1 LDKKG
6 DEKPKV
12 PDHPACDSFRSGTL
26 KQATTMHS
34 LDFKEIVDRFYPMLY
49 RFALSLARNEADACD
64 LTQQTF
70 SIWAAKGHLLRDGSK
85 AKSWLFTTLYREF
98 ISNRR
103 REMRWPK
110 EELSEVEHELPCA
123 MPETVDRFEATQV
136 MEALQ
141 SIDET
146 FRAPL
151 VLFYLREHSYE
162 EIAHILEIPIGTVM
176 SRLSRGKQKL
186 QQAFLNH
193 QAQADSNIVR
203 LPMRK
208 TTGEPAHG

>member
-1 LDKKG
+1 
-6 DEKPKV
+6 
-12 PDHPACDSFRSGTL
+12 
-26 KQATTMHS
+26 MHS
-34 LDFKEIVDRFYPMLY
+34 LDFEEVVDRFYAMLY
-49 RFALSLARNEADACD
+49 RFALSLARNEADASD

-70 SIWAAKGHLLRDGSK
+70 SVWAAKGHLLRDASK
-85 AKSWLFTTLYREF
+85 VKSWLFTTLYREF

-110 EELSEVEHELPCA
+110 EEISEVEHELPVA
-123 MPETVDRFEATQV
+123 MPESVDCLEAAQV
-136 MEALQ
+136 MEALH

-151 VLFYLREHSYE
+151 VLFYLEEHSYE
-162 EIAHILEIPIGTVM
+162 EIAQILEIPIGTVM

-186 QQAFLNH
+186 QQAILH
-193 QAQADSNIVR
+193 RQMPADSNIIR

-208 TTGEPAHG
+208 GQKEASNG

>member
-1 LDKKG
+1 M
-6 DEKPKV
+6 P
-12 PDHPACDSFRSGTL
+12 
-26 KQATTMHS
+26 S
-34 LDFKEIVDRFYPMLY
+34 LDFEEIVDRFYPMLY

-70 SIWAAKGHLLRDGSK
+70 SVWATKGHLLRDSSK

-110 EELSEVEHELPCA
+110 EELSQVEDELPCA
-123 MPETVDRFEATQV
+123 MPETVDCLEAGQV

-141 SIDET
+141 SIDEA
-146 FRAPL
+146 FRVPL
-151 VLFYLREHSYE
+151 VLFYLQEHSYE
-162 EIAHILEIPIGTVM
+162 EIAQILEIPIGTVM

-186 QQAFLNH
+186 QQAFLHRQSQTN
-193 QAQADSNIVR
+193 SKIIPLTKPEGGPV
-203 LPMRK
+203 
-208 TTGEPAHG
+208 HG

>member
-1 LDKKG
+1 
-6 DEKPKV
+6 
-12 PDHPACDSFRSGTL
+12 
-26 KQATTMHS
+26 MHS
-34 LDFKEIVDRFYPMLY
+34 LDFKDIVDRFYPMLY

-70 SIWAAKGHLLRDGSK
+70 SIWATKGHLLRDGSK

-103 REMRWPK
+103 REARWPK
-110 EELSEVEHELPCA
+110 EEISEVEHELPIA
-123 MPETVDRFEATQV
+123 MPETVDCLESSQV

-146 FRAPL
+146 FRVPL
-151 VLFYLREHSYE
+151 VLFYLQEHSYE

-186 QQAFLNH
+186 QQAFLRR
-193 QAQADSNIVR
+193 QAGADSKIIR
-203 LPMRK
+203 MPMR
-208 TTGEPAHG
+208 PAQGGISHG

>member
-1 LDKKG
+1 
-6 DEKPKV
+6 
-12 PDHPACDSFRSGTL
+12 
-26 KQATTMHS
+26 MHS
-34 LDFKEIVDRFYPMLY
+34 LDFEEIVDRFYPMLY
-49 RFALSLARNEADACD
+49 RFALSLARNEPDACD

-70 SIWAAKGHLLRDGSK
+70 SIWAAKGHLLRDGTK

-110 EELSEVEHELPCA
+110 EELSEVENELPCA
-123 MPETVDRFEATQV
+123 MPETVDCLESGQI

-151 VLFYLREHSYE
+151 VLFYLQEHSYE

-186 QQAFLNH
+186 QQAFLNR
-193 QAQADSNIVR
+193 QARTGSNIIHI
-203 LPMRK
+203 PMSGAEGGHSR
-208 TTGEPAHG
+208 G

>member
-1 LDKKG
+1 
-6 DEKPKV
+6 
-12 PDHPACDSFRSGTL
+12 
-26 KQATTMHS
+26 MHS
-34 LDFKEIVDRFYPMLY
+34 LDFEEIVDRFYPMLY

-70 SIWAAKGHLLRDGSK
+70 SIWATKGHLLRDGSK

-98 ISNRR
+98 ISGRR

-110 EELSEVEHELPCA
+110 EELSEVEHELPAA
-123 MPETVDRFEATQV
+123 MPETVDCLESTQV
-136 MEALQ
+136 MDALH

-151 VLFYLREHSYE
+151 VLFYLQENSYE
-162 EIAHILEIPIGTVM
+162 EIAQILEIPIGTVM

-186 QQAFLNH
+186 QQAFLLR
-193 QAQADSNIVR
+193 QAQPDSNIIR
-203 LPMRK
+203 IPMRK
-208 TTGEPAHG
+208 TQGAKSEG

>member
-1 LDKKG
+1 
-6 DEKPKV
+6 
-12 PDHPACDSFRSGTL
+12 
-26 KQATTMHS
+26 MHS

-70 SIWAAKGHLLRDGSK
+70 SVWASKGHLLRDGSK
-85 AKSWLFTTLYREF
+85 VKSWLFTTLYREF

-123 MPETVDRFEATQV
+123 MPETVDCLESGQV

-146 FRAPL
+146 FRAP
-151 VLFYLREHSYE
+151 VALFYLQEHSYE
-162 EIAHILEIPIGTVM
+162 EIAQILEIPIGTVM

-186 QQAFLNH
+186 QQAFLH
-193 QAQADSNIVR
+193 RQAQTGSNIIR
-203 LPMRK
+203 ITMR
-208 TTGEPAHG
+208 GAEGGQSRG

>member
-1 LDKKG
+1 M
-6 DEKPKV
+6 P
-12 PDHPACDSFRSGTL
+12 
-26 KQATTMHS
+26 S
-34 LDFKEIVDRFYPMLY
+34 LNFTELVDRFYPMLY

-70 SIWAAKGHLLRDGSK
+70 SVWATKGHLLRDHSK
-85 AKSWLFTTLYREF
+85 VKSWLFTTLYREF

-103 REMRWPK
+103 RETRWPMQDI
-110 EELSEVEHELPCA
+110 SEVEHELPCA
-123 MPETVDRFEATQV
+123 MPETVDCLESGQV

-151 VLFYLREHSYE
+151 VLFYLQEHSYE
-162 EIAHILEIPIGTVM
+162 EIAQILEIPIGTVM

-186 QQAFLNH
+186 QQALLSR
-193 QAQADSNIVR
+193 QARDEAGSKII
-203 LPMRK
+203 PMRQ
-208 TTGEPAHG
+208 GDQAHG

>member
-1 LDKKG
+1 M
-6 DEKPKV
+6 
-12 PDHPACDSFRSGTL
+12 T
-26 KQATTMHS
+26 S
-34 LDFKEIVDRFYPMLY
+34 LNFQELVDQFYPMLY

-70 SIWAAKGHLLRDGSK
+70 SVWATKGHLLRDTSK
-85 AKSWLFTTLYREF
+85 VKSWLFTTLYREF

-110 EELSEVEHELPCA
+110 EEISTVENELPCA
-123 MPETVDRFEATQV
+123 EPETVDRIETGQV
-136 MEALQ
+136 MDVLR

-151 VLFYLREHSYE
+151 VLFYLQEHSYE
-162 EIAHILEIPIGTVM
+162 EISQILDIPIGTVM

-186 QQAFLNH
+186 QQALISR
-193 QAQADSNIVR
+193 QAQDEAGTKII
-203 LPMRK
+203 PMRFPK
-208 TTGEPAHG
+208 GDQAHG

>member
-1 LDKKG
+1 MAM
-6 DEKPKV
+6 PV
-12 PDHPACDSFRSGTL
+12 
-26 KQATTMHS
+26 TTMHS
-34 LDFKEIVDRFYPMLY
+34 LDFEEIVDRFYPMLY

-64 LTQQTF
+64 LTQETF

-110 EELSEVEHELPCA
+110 EELSEVEHELPRA
-123 MPETVDRFEATQV
+123 MPETVDRLESTQV
-136 MEALQ
+136 VEALQ
-141 SIDET
+141 TVDET

-151 VLFYLREHSYE
+151 ALFYLQEHSYE
-162 EIAHILEIPIGTVM
+162 EIARILEIPVGTVM

-186 QQAFLNH
+186 QQAFLH
-193 QAQADSNIVR
+193 RQAPTDPTIIR
-203 LPMRK
+203 IPMSGFQ
-208 TTGEPAHG
+208 GERHG

>member
-1 LDKKG
+1 
-6 DEKPKV
+6 
-12 PDHPACDSFRSGTL
+12 
-26 KQATTMHS
+26 MHS
-34 LDFKEIVDRFYPMLY
+34 LDFEDIVDRFYPMLY

-70 SIWAAKGHLLRDGSK
+70 SVWATKGHLLRDASK
-85 AKSWLFTTLYREF
+85 VKSWLFTTLYREF

-110 EELSEVEHELPCA
+110 EDISEVENELPMA
-123 MPETVDRFEATQV
+123 MPETVDCLEADQV
-136 MEALQ
+136 MAALQ

-151 VLFYLREHSYE
+151 VLFYLEENSYE
-162 EIAHILEIPIGTVM
+162 EIGQILEIPIGTVM

-186 QQAFLNH
+186 QQAFLRR
-193 QAQADSNIVR
+193 QAPSDSNIVR
-203 LPMRK
+203 MPMRK
-208 TTGEPAHG
+208 TREERSNG